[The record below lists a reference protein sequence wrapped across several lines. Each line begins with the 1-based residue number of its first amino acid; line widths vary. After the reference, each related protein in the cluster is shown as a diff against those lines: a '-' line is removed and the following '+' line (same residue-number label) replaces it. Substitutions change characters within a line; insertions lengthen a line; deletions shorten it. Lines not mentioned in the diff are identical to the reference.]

1 MTNNIKNIN
10 EITKELE
17 KLLKIKQEQYG
28 SFSSTSYAFK
38 GMLESI
44 LSAFNGYQVRCPN
57 NIFGIYMTLVKLWR
71 SITNKKY
78 KKDTY
83 DDINGYNEL
92 NRNLKMEENNGK

>member
-44 LSAFNGYQVRCPN
+44 LSAFNGYQSSLP
-57 NIFGIYMTLVKLWR
+57 K
-71 SITNKKY
+71 
-78 KKDTY
+78 
-83 DDINGYNEL
+83 
-92 NRNLKMEENNGK
+92 